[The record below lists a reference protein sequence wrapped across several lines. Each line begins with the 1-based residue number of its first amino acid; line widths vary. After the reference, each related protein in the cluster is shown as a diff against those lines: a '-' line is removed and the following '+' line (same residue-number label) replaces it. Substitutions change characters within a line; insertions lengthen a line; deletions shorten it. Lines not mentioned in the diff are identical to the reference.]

1 MFHLVLLAPE
11 IPHNAGAAGRLCLA
25 TGSIL
30 HLIRPLG
37 FSLDD
42 KHVRRAGLDYWKDVE
57 VHVWDSFEELRQ
69 AHPDAPFWLLSTK
82 GTAGPWETRF
92 QPGDFF
98 VFGSEARGLPE
109 SLLRQHP
116 ERVLRI
122 PMRDSST
129 RSLNL
134 ATSAAITL
142 YEAWRQNSALPG
154 G

>member
-1 MFHLVLLAPE
+1 MAEPSTSNAPAKMVSSGKNACQQTESCGPATPRTTDPSTIVTIVTALSNQRQVL
-11 IPHNAGAAGRLCLA
+11 
-25 TGSIL
+25 
-30 HLIRPLG
+30 
-37 FSLDD
+37 
-42 KHVRRAGLDYWKDVE
+42 
-57 VHVWDSFEELRQ
+57 
-69 AHPDAPFWLLSTK
+69 

-116 ERVLRI
+116 DRVLRI
-122 PMRDSST
+122 PMRHSST